1 MITTEQAKYL
11 IELPK
16 HIIEG
21 ESVLD
26 AKTIMPSE
34 PYQDRYYMISRQ
46 DEDFSFFW
54 EVEQSSRKALK
65 LTLHFQEEDASIGLL
80 RVDFNGRHKNPE
92 IANEYVPIEFQP
104 FAGKWLDEYP
114 GHIHFYIESYQP
126 LQWALP
132 LELDTFPVKQLN
144 SFEHMIKAAE
154 AFAGRIN
161 LKTTLDFKYQG
172 KVFL

>member
-1 MITTEQAKYL
+1 MITTEQAQYL
-11 IELPK
+11 IGLPK

-26 AKTIMPSE
+26 AKTIRPSE
-34 PYQDRYYMISRQ
+34 PYQERYYMISKED
-46 DEDFSFFW
+46 DEFSFFW
-54 EVEQSSRKALK
+54 KVEESSKKALK
-65 LTLHFQEEDASIGLL
+65 LTLHFQEEDAGIGLL

-92 IANEYVPIEFQP
+92 IANNYVPSEFHP
-104 FAGKWLDEYP
+104 FAGQWLDNYP

-144 SFEHMIKAAE
+144 LSQDIFTAAE

-161 LKTTLDFKYQG
+161 LKTTLKFEYQT